1 MDDLRASHFA
11 MAPIRAQ
18 TSNPWNLP
26 LMKKKKY
33 GYAHVNTQQPHHI
46 VMVAIKNCKQ
56 IMKPILTSILVVLL
70 AAMSTTTYADAD
82 TKAEYV
88 DTPYTEQKVVFDFYM
103 DDPKKIGSA
112 LYWIRS
118 LINPLMDAPYNYAPE
133 FMDIVVVIHG
143 TEIVT
148 IAKKNYKKY
157 QQVVDRMRY
166 YSNLGVK
173 FKVCGL
179 AAKDYQYS
187 EADFQDFI
195 EIVPSAITELAHWQ
209 LKGYALITPKIMF
222 KKYSIEE
229 IR

>member
-1 MDDLRASHFA
+1 MRK
-11 MAPIRAQ
+11 R
-18 TSNPWNLP
+18 
-26 LMKKKKY
+26 KE
-33 GYAHVNTQQPHHI
+33 GYAQANTQQPPHI
-46 VMVAIKNCKQ
+46 VMAAIKNCRAFMQ
-56 IMKPILTSILVVLL
+56 SILTSIWIILL
-70 AAMSTTTYADAD
+70 TAMSSTIYAEDN
-82 TKAEYV
+82 AEAKYV
-88 DTPYTEQKVVFDFYM
+88 ETPYTEQKVVFDFYM
-103 DDPKKIGSA
+103 DDPEMMGSA

-118 LINPLMDAPYNYAPE
+118 LMNPLMDAPYNYAPE
-133 FMDIVVVIHG
+133 FLDIVVVIHG

-148 IAKKNYKKY
+148 VAKKNYKKY

-166 YSNLGVK
+166 YSDLGIK

-187 EADFQDFI
+187 RTDFQDFI
-195 EIVPSAITELAHWQ
+195 EVVPSAITELAHWQ